1 MFVNWRGT
9 VVVCAYFV
17 PQASPFA
24 KYNEKRMIELQER
37 ILECSSDVMLLTDS
51 NAWIGELPSEVSKT
65 EDGYER
71 ETRTF
76 TRTSEKKETNKQGEE
91 FLVAMN
97 SIDMIVLNGVK
108 SNAKYTYDH
117 PGREARSVVD
127 YIAVRENMFERVSE
141 IKYVDSREKLQN
153 DHITIS
159 VSVQHN
165 APKEKERTKVNAMEK
180 LKKITRKDPFWK
192 SLETECNENF
202 DQFVTAA
209 GHTVDEEYHKFKVSP

>member
-1 MFVNWRGT
+1 
-9 VVVCAYFV
+9 
-17 PQASPFA
+17 
-24 KYNEKRMIELQER
+24 
-37 ILECSSDVMLLTDS
+37 
-51 NAWIGELPSEVSKT
+51 
-65 EDGYER
+65 
-71 ETRTF
+71 
-76 TRTSEKKETNKQGEE
+76 
-91 FLVAMN
+91 MN

-165 APKEKERTKVNAMEK
+165 AQPPTPAPRKKKKRTKVNAMEK

-202 DQFVTAA
+202 EQFVTAP
-209 GHTVDEEYHKFKVSP
+209 G